1 MRRRARRTRGV
12 ARGQCGAVVFV
23 QRFGDALS
31 LNVHF
36 HALVLDGVYDT
47 RGAGR
52 PEFHALGPPSDE
64 ELAGIAARIA
74 RRVAR
79 ALTRRGPGPEEDAA
93 ATDPLEANEPWLAAL
108 AAASACNR
116 QIVVSFAPIESGH
129 P

>member
-1 MRRRARRTRGV
+1 
-12 ARGQCGAVVFV
+12 V
-23 QRFGDALS
+23 QRFGDALN

-36 HALVLDGVYDT
+36 HALVLDGVYDA

-74 RRVAR
+74 RRIAR
-79 ALTRRGPGPEEDAA
+79 ELTRRGLGPEEDAA
-93 ATDPLEANEPWLAAL
+93 AADPLASGEPWLAAL

-116 QIVVSFAPIESGH
+116 
-129 P
+129 